1 MGRLDN
7 AASEKYPVAM
17 NTITFR
23 TDSEGPTF
31 AKADKSYYKE
41 PPKTPPQWD
50 AKETPS
56 LYEMSYRVVNGPRVE
71 PRSTA
76 ALLIC
81 LFESIV

>member
-1 MGRLDN
+1 MGRLN
-7 AASEKYPVAM
+7 STAFEKYLVAI
-17 NTITFR
+17 NTLTFR

-31 AKADKSYYKE
+31 AKADQSYYKE
-41 PPKTPPQWD
+41 PPKTPPQRD
-50 AKETPS
+50 VKETPS
-56 LYEMSYRVVNGPRVE
+56 LYEMSYGVVNGPRVE

>member
-1 MGRLDN
+1 MGRLNN
-7 AASEKYPVAM
+7 AASEKYLVAM

-23 TDSEGPTF
+23 TDSEGPSF
-31 AKADKSYYKE
+31 AEADKSYYKE

-50 AKETPS
+50 VKETPS
-56 LYEMSYRVVNGPRVE
+56 LYEVSYRVINGPRVE